1 MKEERKIEAMIA
13 KLEKLDQKKAEEAKI
28 VLKEMKEQRIAFE
41 KRIEKREK
49 THTTQGNALKYC
61 PGQHN
66 QHLMTSKVSALRCSH

>member
-41 KRIEKREK
+41 KRMEKREE
-49 THTTQGNALKYC
+49 THTTQGNALKYNSLGHR
-61 PGQHN
+61 P
-66 QHLMTSKVSALRCSH
+66 R